1 MYDRQFMF
9 IAKAISAVIA
19 VATEVFIFYYLFL
32 QFANVQCGMRP
43 SPLWWD
49 DIIFYSVIVSLS
61 TWVHKLI
68 DIVVELGDRLE
79 QKGETVW
86 KRHNYISKEERS
98 NGRN

>member
-1 MYDRQFMF
+1 MYDRRFMF
-9 IAKAISAVIA
+9 MAKALSAAIA
-19 VATEVFIFYYLFL
+19 VTTEVFIFYYLFL
-32 QFANVQCGMRP
+32 QFAKVQCGAQP

-61 TWVHKLI
+61 AWVHKLI